1 MSLPAHPNVRP
12 EPVEGRSGRACAAAK
27 AGPASQT
34 APGRLLGGLGLQPRK
49 GLGQHF
55 LVSQSVLERIVD
67 AADTRPGDTVVEVGP
82 GLGALTEVLARRAGR
97 VLALELDTAL
107 CQALQKHFADRPHVQ
122 VVHADAL
129 KVNLDTVVPAGQP
142 YKFVANLPY
151 YAATAIIRRFL
162 EAAHKPTVVVA
173 TVQREVAQGMAA
185 PEGKRGLLGVATQFF
200 GSPRIVSIV
209 RPGSFHPPPKVTSAV
224 VRIDVHP
231 SPPVEVPSESAFFAL
246 VRAGFAA
253 PRKQLRGGLSH
264 ALRRPPA
271 EVERALAA
279 CAIDP
284 TRRAETLSLEEWAA
298 LVRTG
303 SEAGWTL

>member
-1 MSLPAHPNVRP
+1 MSLPAHPDVRP
-12 EPVEGRSGRACAAAK
+12 EPVEGRSRRAHRPLAAD
-27 AGPASQT
+27 ASQT

-67 AADTRPGDTVVEVGP
+67 AADTHPGDTVVEVGP

-97 VLALELDTAL
+97 VVALELDTAL

-122 VVHADAL
+122 AVHADAL

-200 GSPRIVSIV
+200 GTPRVVSIV

-231 SPPVEVPSESAFFAL
+231 SPPVEVPSEHAFFAL
-246 VRAGFAA
+246 VRGGFAA

-279 CAIDP
+279 CGIDP

-303 SEAGWTL
+303 SEAGWSL